1 MTHVRIAAFFLALFL
16 LPAVAAAQSV
26 LQLAQRGPATT
37 EVPATTPSADD
48 VQELLRILGDP
59 RVVDWLKD
67 AAATAPATG
76 AEEGSS
82 LRVAIEQRLAAARQ
96 RMGELTQAWSNFPL
110 VPQVLAEAWRSQLSP
125 AEALRSLT
133 YVIIFL
139 FVGGGLEW
147 LFWQYFHPTLV
158 RVEHTVPKTLMRRL
172 SAAWARL
179 FLQALAIAIFSI
191 GSVGAFLSF
200 AWPGFLERL
209 VVNLLIGVIAVRALG
224 TLSRFLLAPHFPA
237 LRLVPLHD
245 LVAQKVH
252 RWNVFVAIVFVAS
265 LLISDTL
272 AALALTASDPSQA
285 RSAALAVS
293 VGLGAMTALAV
304 LAMIWAMTPRI
315 MRDAAALRFSRGR
328 LEPVAIRLL
337 PAAQSLVLVAALLLW
352 ISGAFELMWTV
363 LIVGLFVPVAKLGQA
378 MVEHFFDRAEEAAA
392 SDDRAADIRDDE
404 PIEPAA
410 GIVEDRSPGEPL
422 DAVALAAARPLS
434 ATAAETAGRYAIY
447 RPIVRR
453 LARFLLAVA
462 TLFALAAA
470 WGTDIFLLSET
481 PTIAGRIAKV
491 AINVVAVLLLADL
504 IWVWASTAIDRRL
517 AGYVAPPPGEAPG
530 PEARMATLLPL
541 MRNILLITILVIGG
555 LTMLSSIGINIAPL
569 LAGAGI
575 VGVAVGFGTQSLV
588 RDIVSG
594 IFFLVD
600 DAFRVGEYVEIGD
613 LRGTVE
619 SMSLR
624 SMRVRH
630 HRGAV
635 HTIPFGELKS
645 LTNYSRDWVIL
656 KLEFRVPFETD
667 LKLVKKL
674 VKQVGAELMADPN
687 YGHYFLEPLKSQGV
701 RRMEEFNM
709 VVGVK
714 FMARPGAQWVIRRDA
729 YHKLRDAFEKNGIH
743 FAQRNVKVEVLSD
756 QPLPEQVRDAV
767 AGAAHAAIEGRR
779 AQAPVR
785 DEP

>member
-1 MTHVRIAAFFLALFL
+1 MNRMRVVVLFVASLLIPAA
-16 LPAVAAAQSV
+16 AAAQTG
-26 LQLAQRGPATT
+26 LPMAQRAPAAAETT
-37 EVPATTPSADD
+37 AQPPAAAD
-48 VQELLRILGDP
+48 VQELLRLLGDP
-59 RVVDWLKD
+59 SVVEWLKQ
-67 AAATAPATG
+67 AAAERPQ
-76 AEEGSS
+76 AEDDERAS
-82 LRVAIEQRLAAARQ
+82 LRAAVERRLAAARQ
-96 RMGELTQAWSNFPL
+96 RMAELASAWSNFPL
-110 VPQVLAEAWRSQLSP
+110 VPEVLADAWRSQLSRGD
-125 AEALRSLT
+125 ALRSLT
-133 YVIIFL
+133 YVVIFV

-147 LFWQYFHPTLV
+147 LFWQYLHPTLV
-158 RVEHTVPKTLMRRL
+158 RIEHAIPRTLMRRL
-172 SAAWARL
+172 SAATSRL
-179 FLQALAIAIFSI
+179 FLQALAIAVFSI

-200 AWPGFLERL
+200 TWPGFLERV
-209 VVNLLIGVIAVRALG
+209 VVNLLIGVIAVRSLA
-224 TLSRFLLAPHFPA
+224 TLSRFLLAPRSPS
-237 LRLVPLHD
+237 LRLVPLD
-245 LVAQKVH
+245 DRLASKVH
-252 RWNVFVAIVFVAS
+252 GWNVFVAVVFVTS
-265 LLISDTL
+265 LLVSDTL
-272 AALALTASDPSQA
+272 AALARTASGSLQA
-285 RSAALAVS
+285 QGAALAVS
-293 VGLGAMTALAV
+293 VGLGALTTLAV
-304 LAMIWAMTPRI
+304 LAMIWSMTPRI
-315 MRDAAALRFSRGR
+315 IREVAMPSFALGR
-328 LEPVAIRLL
+328 LEPVAVRLL
-337 PAAQSLVLVAALLLW
+337 PIAQSLVLIAALLLW
-352 ISGAFELMWTV
+352 IAGARELMWTV
-363 LIVGLFVPVAKLGQA
+363 LIIGLFAPA
-378 MVEHFFDRAEEAAA
+378 MTLARAMIDHFFDRAEEAAEREDAAAAADEAKLHPDGA
-392 SDDRAADIRDDE
+392 SAASSPAADLEGLPRAA
-404 PIEPAA
+404 PPA
-410 GIVEDRSPGEPL
+410 S
-422 DAVALAAARPLS
+422 
-434 ATAAETAGRYAIY
+434 AAEAAAGRYAIY

-453 LARFLLAVA
+453 LVRFLLAVA

-470 WGTDIFLLSET
+470 WGTDIFALAET

-504 IWVWASTAIDRRL
+504 IWVWARTAIDRRL

-541 MRNILLITILVIGG
+541 MRNILLVTILVIGG
-555 LTMLSSIGINIAPL
+555 LTMLSSVGVNIAPL

-645 LTNYSRDWVIL
+645 LTNYSRDWVIM

-667 LKLVKKL
+667 LRLVKKL
-674 VKQVGAELMADPN
+674 VKQVGAELQADPA
-687 YGHYFLEPLKSQGV
+687 YGHYIIETLKSQGV

-743 FAQRNVKVEVLSD
+743 FAQRNVKVEVLSEI
-756 QPLPEQVRDAV
+756 PLPDQVREAV
-767 AGAAHAAIEGRR
+767 AGAAQTVIEAQRPAAP
-779 AQAPVR
+779 AR